1 MSELSYLE
9 KLLDG
14 VEVKW
19 LPLGNVAE
27 IYGGLTG
34 KSKSDFENGN
44 ARYVSYKK
52 IFGYLDVNDYPTDY
66 VYISEGERQNKVRY
80 GDVLFTG
87 SSEIADEAGMSSAVT
102 VHFEESVY
110 LNSFSFGIR
119 FSNSIKI
126 KPEFAKYLFRTH
138 FMRSEIAKT
147 ASGVTRFNISKSRF
161 KKILVPI
168 ICPNDPEKSLAIQ
181 SEIVRILDKFSA
193 LTAEL
198 TAELSMRKKQYNY
211 YRDQLLSFDEEQE
224 KPIYL
229 EKLLDGVEVEWKTLK
244 DVCDFKNGFA
254 FKSSLFKETGLP
266 IVRITNI
273 DGFNVNLDE
282 VKYFSL
288 NDYKEDLSSFEVSMG
303 NILIA
308 MSGATTGKVGI
319 YKKEIKCYLNQRV
332 GKFIPKENILNNNYL
347 YHFLLLNTETIYI
360 LAGGGAQPNLS
371 SNALMSKLL
380 IPIPCPGN
388 PEKSLAIQSE
398 IVRILDKFDTL
409 TNSITEGLPREI
421 ELRQKQY
428 EYYRDLLFSF
438 PKPETVSN

>member
-9 KLLDG
+9 KL
-14 VEVKW
+14 
-19 LPLGNVAE
+19 
-27 IYGGLTG
+27 
-34 KSKSDFENGN
+34 
-44 ARYVSYKK
+44 
-52 IFGYLDVNDYPTDY
+52 
-66 VYISEGERQNKVRY
+66 
-80 GDVLFTG
+80 
-87 SSEIADEAGMSSAVT
+87 M
-102 VHFEESVY
+102 
-110 LNSFSFGIR
+110 
-119 FSNSIKI
+119 
-126 KPEFAKYLFRTH
+126 
-138 FMRSEIAKT
+138 
-147 ASGVTRFNISKSRF
+147 
-161 KKILVPI
+161 
-168 ICPNDPEKSLAIQ
+168 
-181 SEIVRILDKFSA
+181 
-193 LTAEL
+193 
-198 TAELSMRKKQYNY
+198 
-211 YRDQLLSFDEEQE
+211 
-224 KPIYL
+224 
-229 EKLLDGVEVEWKTLK
+229 DGVEVEWKPLK

-273 DGFNVNLDE
+273 DGFNVDLDE

-319 YKKEIKCYLNQRV
+319 YKKGTKCYLNQRV

-380 IPIPCPGN
+380 IPIPCPDNPEKSLAIQSEIVRILDKFSALTAELTAELNMRKKQYNYYRDQLLSFDEEQEKPVYLEKLLDGVEVEWRTLGEIAVIYDGTHKTPKYTASGVPFVSVQNIKNLYGTNKYISPEDFKTYKNKPRKHDLFMTRIGDVGTCAIVEDDRPLAYYVTLALIRINQQIAVPGFIRYLIESRFGKAELYKRTLIHAVPMKINLGEIGKVAVPIPCPDN

-438 PKPETVSN
+438 PKPETASN

>member
-14 VEVKW
+14 VEV
-19 LPLGNVAE
+19 
-27 IYGGLTG
+27 
-34 KSKSDFENGN
+34 
-44 ARYVSYKK
+44 
-52 IFGYLDVNDYPTDY
+52 
-66 VYISEGERQNKVRY
+66 
-80 GDVLFTG
+80 
-87 SSEIADEAGMSSAVT
+87 
-102 VHFEESVY
+102 
-110 LNSFSFGIR
+110 
-119 FSNSIKI
+119 
-126 KPEFAKYLFRTH
+126 
-138 FMRSEIAKT
+138 
-147 ASGVTRFNISKSRF
+147 
-161 KKILVPI
+161 
-168 ICPNDPEKSLAIQ
+168 
-181 SEIVRILDKFSA
+181 
-193 LTAEL
+193 
-198 TAELSMRKKQYNY
+198 
-211 YRDQLLSFDEEQE
+211 
-224 KPIYL
+224 
-229 EKLLDGVEVEWKTLK
+229 EWKPLK

-273 DGFNVNLDE
+273 DGFNVDLDE

-319 YKKEIKCYLNQRV
+319 YKKGTKCYLNQRV

-380 IPIPCPGN
+380 IPIPCPDT

-398 IVRILDKFDTL
+398 IVRILDKFTALTAELTAELNMRKKQYNYYRDQLLSFKEDEVEGKRKTLGEIMKMRAGQHISAHNIIERKEESYIYPCFGGNGIRGYVKEKSHDGEHLLIGRQGALCGNVQRMKGQFYATEHAVVVSVMPGINIDWAFHMLTAMNLNQYASKSAQPGLAVGKLQELKLFVPSIERQIYIAAILDKFDTL